1 MTELAG
7 QVAILSEDGQSVT
20 DVRDLGPVPVPV
32 KAGRVLPLI
41 TLSQDIPPGYVLGTV
56 PTYTVLA
63 DRVEVSYGL
72 VAIPAPIGFDV
83 DAERERRIALP
94 LSVAVPSGASFPIN
108 MDPEAQRNIQGLATA
123 GILLNAT
130 APSQE
135 TNFRDYENQTHAL
148 MPGDLIAM
156 GLQVMARIQAVYQK
170 SWALKAMSPIPADYA
185 DDSYWS

>member
-94 LSVAVPSGASFPIN
+94 LGVAVPSGASFRIN
-108 MDPEAQRNIQGLATA
+108 MDTESQRNIQGLSTV
-123 GILLNAT
+123 GIYLSSA
-130 APSQE
+130 APGQK
-135 TNFRDYENQTHAL
+135 TTFRDYDNGFHDL
-148 MPGDLIAM
+148 LPGDLVAM
-156 GLQVMARIQAVYQK
+156 GLQVAQRIQAVYAK
-170 SWALKAMSPIPADYA
+170 AWALKAISPIPADYA
-185 DDSYWS
+185 DDSHW